1 MRYSYTGSEHATYC
15 QYSKT
20 HFENVELLS
29 VQHPVQFDVV
39 SQAIDS
45 RVTLRVTHAVTLRVS
60 LYMRKPN
67 PTGRSGI
74 HKFTQLHVVTS

>member
-45 RVTLRVTHAVTLRVS
+45 RVTLRVS